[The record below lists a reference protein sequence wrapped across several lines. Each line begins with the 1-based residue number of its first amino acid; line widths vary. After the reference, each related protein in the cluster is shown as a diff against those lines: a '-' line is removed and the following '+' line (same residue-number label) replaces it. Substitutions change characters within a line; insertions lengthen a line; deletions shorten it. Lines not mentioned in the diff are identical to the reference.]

1 VRSCGGVVLGREQRQ
16 EFIVGGGSDKGR
28 SSTVLVE
35 YRYEA
40 KRGTGT
46 QRDPDAHFYVKV
58 ASAREYARVVLH
70 QHHHVSVDDQ
80 DATLDVSLDGL
91 RRRYI
96 VNAVEDRIFVHSPAF
111 PGEIGLTLKS
121 RYASSPVCGAVSH
134 PHSPAPPHTTTRY
147 AQAFVGD
154 AAGEGEYIAQMPGTY
169 LFE

>member
-1 VRSCGGVVLGREQRQ
+1 M
-16 EFIVGGGSDKGR
+16 VGGGSDKGR

-70 QHHHVSVDDQ
+70 HNHHVSVDDE

-121 RYASSPVCGAVSH
+121 RYASSPLCGAASTH
-134 PHSPAPPHTTTRY
+134 THLHRRTPPPPPPDTRKRLW
-147 AQAFVGD
+147 ATLRAK
-154 AAGEGEYIAQMPGTY
+154 AST
-169 LFE
+169 